1 VSATRKASPG
11 TGRKAVSASR
21 AEPLGEYRRKRD
33 ASRTPEPVPKP
44 ARSSP
49 AKRRGKGDPAAPIFV
64 IQEHHA
70 SSLHWDFRLE
80 HHGALVSWALPKGL
94 PVDPK
99 QNHLAVHTE
108 DHPMEYATFAGEIP
122 AGEYGG
128 GQVTIWDHGTYQ
140 ADKWT
145 DREVSVTLEGKRASG
160 HFVLFQ
166 TKGTQ
171 WMIHRKDPP
180 PDGWQPMPSSVAPM
194 LATPGPLPE
203 GPGWAYEFKWDG
215 IRAGVAVEGGRVSMW
230 SRGGGELT
238 SAFPEVR
245 GLGEDLG
252 STAAFLD
259 GELVV
264 FNAEGRPDFG
274 LIQHRLRVDDP
285 RKAARLAKQS
295 PANLVLFDLL
305 YLDGQSLVDLP
316 YRDRRRQLEVLGPR
330 GPHWAVTPSFTDT
343 SGEEVMRAAKE
354 AGLEGVVSKR
364 IDSHY
369 RPGKRSGEW
378 IKTKLANTQEV
389 LIGGFTAGN
398 GSRRDTFGALL
409 LGVPE
414 EEGLQYVGRV
424 GTGFSRADREE
435 LVRRLRPLERK
446 TSPFHHGP
454 RAEPGVVWTRPS
466 LVGEVQFSE
475 WTHDGVLRHP
485 SWRGLRRDKSPSQV
499 VRES

>member
-1 VSATRKASPG
+1 VSAARNAGSSRGAGSTPG
-11 TGRKAVSASR
+11 

-44 ARSSP
+44 WRSSP
-49 AKRRGKGDPAAPIFV
+49 AERRGKGKPGAPIFV

-80 HHGALVSWALPKGL
+80 HDGALVSWALPKGL

-122 AGEYGG
+122 AGQYGG

-145 DREVSVTLEGKRASG
+145 DREVAVTLEGKRASG

-166 TKGTQ
+166 TNGTQ

-180 PDGWQPMPSSVAPM
+180 PEGWEPMPSTFAPM
-194 LATPGPLPE
+194 LATPGPVPE
-203 GPGWAYEFKWDG
+203 GQEWAYEFKWDG
-215 IRAGVAVEGGRVSMW
+215 IRAGVAVEGGRVNIR
-230 SRGGGELT
+230 SRGGGDLT
-238 SAFPEVR
+238 TAFPEVR
-245 GLGEDLG
+245 GLGEELG
-252 STAAFLD
+252 STAVLLD

-264 FNAEGRPDFG
+264 FDEEGKPNFG
-274 LIQHRLRVDDP
+274 LIQHRLRVEDS
-285 RKAARLAKQS
+285 RRAARLAKQS

-305 YLDGQSLVDLP
+305 YLDGQSLLDLP
-316 YRDRRRQLEVLGPR
+316 YQERRRRLESLGPK
-330 GPHWAVTPSFTDT
+330 GPHWAVTPSFTDIA
-343 SGEEVMRAAKE
+343 GDQVMRAAKD

-364 IDSHY
+364 TDSRY
-369 RPGKRSGEW
+369 RPGARSGEW
-378 IKTKLANTQEV
+378 IKTKLTSTQEV
-389 LIGGFTAGN
+389 VIGGFTAGN
-398 GSRRDTFGALL
+398 GSRRDTFGSLL
-409 LGVPE
+409 LGVPG
-414 EEGLQYVGRV
+414 EEGLVYVGRV
-424 GTGFSRADREE
+424 GTGFSQADREE
-435 LVRRLRPLERK
+435 LVKRLHPLERK
-446 TSPFHHGP
+446 TSPFHQP
-454 RAEPGVVWTRPS
+454 PKAEPGLVWTRPS

-485 SWRGLRRDKSPSQV
+485 TWRGLRRDKSPDQV